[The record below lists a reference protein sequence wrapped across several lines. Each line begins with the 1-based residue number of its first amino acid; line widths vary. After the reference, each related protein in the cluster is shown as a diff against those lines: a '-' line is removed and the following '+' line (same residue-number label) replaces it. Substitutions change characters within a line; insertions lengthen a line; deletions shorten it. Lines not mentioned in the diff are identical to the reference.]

1 MEKNLIFNPS
11 ILSLSLKY
19 KLELLFNQY
28 IPLERCSLTQNILF
42 LMHIPDLKGLNTEN
56 VSQ

>member
-28 IPLERCSLTQNILF
+28 IPLERCSLTQKILF
-42 LMHIPDLKGLNTEN
+42 LMHITDLKAKYMR
-56 VSQ
+56 

>member
-11 ILSLSLKY
+11 ILGLSLKY
-19 KLELLFNQY
+19 KLELLNQY
-28 IPLERCSLTQNILF
+28 IPLKRCSLTQNILF

-56 VSQ
+56 FSQ